1 MLRIKNLSK
10 FYHNNPVLQDVSF
23 EVKTGE
29 IYGLLGPNGAGKTTI
44 INILC
49 NLLQPDRGTILLE
62 GVSIAKASK
71 HSIGVAPLEN
81 LLYKSL
87 SCREN
92 LGFFARLYGLTGQQ
106 QRDRISASLAAVN
119 LSDRANSLVETLSG
133 GMKRRLNL
141 AIASIHQPKLLI
153 LDEPT
158 TGLDIETR
166 YEFWALIRHLQQQG
180 TTILLTTHLLDEAE
194 RLCDRLAI
202 LQSGKLLVEGS
213 LSQLR
218 QFVKAKEII
227 TLQTQEQDR
236 AIARGKE
243 LGFPHRYYGGN
254 LAFWLPEALELREI
268 LACFENIS
276 LDSISRQPVGLEHI
290 YLEITRDRVL

>member
-1 MLRIKNLSK
+1 MLKIKNLSK
-10 FYHNNPVLQDVSF
+10 FYQKKLVLQDLSF

-49 NLLQPDRGTILLE
+49 NLLQPDRGTILLD
-62 GVSIAKASK
+62 GVPISQASK
-71 HSIGVAPLEN
+71 YLIGVAPQEN

-92 LGFFARLYGLTGQQ
+92 LHFFARLYGLDRQQ
-106 QRDRISASLAAVN
+106 QRDRISASLVAVN
-119 LSDRANSLVETLSG
+119 LSDRINSLVETLSG

-141 AIASIHQPKLLI
+141 AIALVHEPKLLI

-166 YEFWALIRHLQQQG
+166 YELWRLIRQLQQQG
-180 TTILLTTHLLDEAE
+180 MTILLTTHLLDEAE
-194 RLCDRLAI
+194 QLCDRLAI
-202 LQSGKLLVEGS
+202 LQSGQLLVEGDF
-213 LSQLR
+213 LQLR
-218 QFVKAKEII
+218 QRIKAKEIVTI
-227 TLQTQEQDR
+227 KTPDEEG

-243 LGFPHRYYGGN
+243 LGFTHRYYGGN
-254 LAFWLPEALELREI
+254 LAFWLPETLELAEI
-268 LACFENIS
+268 IACFDNIT
-276 LDSISRQPVGLEHI
+276 LDSISRLPISLEHI
-290 YLEITRDRVL
+290 YLEVTRDRIS

>member
-71 HSIGVAPLEN
+71 HSIGVAPQEN